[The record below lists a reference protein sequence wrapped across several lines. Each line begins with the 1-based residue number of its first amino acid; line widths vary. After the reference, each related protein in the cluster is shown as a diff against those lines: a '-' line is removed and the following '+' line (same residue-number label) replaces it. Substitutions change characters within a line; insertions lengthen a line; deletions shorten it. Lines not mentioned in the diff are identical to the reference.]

1 MWRHPHLSGIEE
13 QARIPLFQTNPVEM
27 GMTNQILNER
37 LQARDYYLEAF
48 PAIFAEQKNPFSE
61 ENVLAALASYQRSII
76 TVNAPYDLFLQDDQ
90 DLSPASQRGLALF
103 KSEKLQCVS
112 CHGGPFFNQPT
123 LPDGGLHETAGF
135 FNTGMYNVDGMGGYP
150 SGAQGLYEITKEASD
165 MGKYRTPSLRNVE
178 KTGPWGHDG
187 SFSTLESVILSYA
200 RGGRIVNSGANA
212 GDGSENPWKD
222 PRLQGFSITN
232 DEISDLIAFL
242 HDLTDEPALQN
253 PQYADPFC
261 REKAT
266 DLPDCI
272 TP

>member
-1 MWRHPHLSGIEE
+1 MASQWVWDLPDHIAPPLVPPSNPMTIEKVELGRVVFYDFQLSMKGERSCGVCHEPAKGFTDGFARSVGENRDVLPHNSLSIANVAWRKTLMWRHPHLSSIEE

-103 KSEKLQCVS
+103 KSEKLQCAS

-123 LPDGGLHETAGF
+123 LPDGSLHETAGF

-165 MGKYRTPSLRNVE
+165 KCPSWNWE
-178 KTGPWGHDG
+178 
-187 SFSTLESVILSYA
+187 STK
-200 RGGRIVNSGANA
+200 RG
-212 GDGSENPWKD
+212 
-222 PRLQGFSITN
+222 
-232 DEISDLIAFL
+232 
-242 HDLTDEPALQN
+242 
-253 PQYADPFC
+253 
-261 REKAT
+261 
-266 DLPDCI
+266 
-272 TP
+272 